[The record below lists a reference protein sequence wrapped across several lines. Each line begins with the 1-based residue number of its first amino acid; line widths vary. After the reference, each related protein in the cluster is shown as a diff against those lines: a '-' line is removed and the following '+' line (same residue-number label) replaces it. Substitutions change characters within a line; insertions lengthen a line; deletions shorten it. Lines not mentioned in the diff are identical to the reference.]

1 MLGRLIRFYL
11 PRGDRPAKIL
21 DLALQ
26 AFGVSSSE
34 REREI
39 LLLYINRKRDRE
51 RERES
56 QATIHL
62 RSVEAGQHPVKSK
75 AALTQS
81 PMPENPV
88 SITNK
93 PRRTAISSLARTY
106 IP

>member
-34 REREI
+34 REL

-62 RSVEAGQHPVKSK
+62 RSVEAGRHPVKSK
-75 AALTQS
+75 AALTRS

>member
-34 REREI
+34 REL

-51 RERES
+51 RER
-56 QATIHL
+56 
-62 RSVEAGQHPVKSK
+62 VKQRFIFVPWK
-75 AALTQS
+75 Q
-81 PMPENPV
+81 V
-88 SITNK
+88 GI
-93 PRRTAISSLARTY
+93 R
-106 IP
+106 